1 MEASDLSETD
11 LISFQSSV
19 AFESNG
25 ADRTSVTLLSL
36 EMRKKGRECEE
47 PTHVHTHAH
56 RISGENYYTHI
67 KGITISRLL
76 SLSLSL
82 SFTHTDTQTQTN
94 AYTHTQTPTPRLSQ
108 AIKND

>member
-11 LISFQSSV
+11 LFSFQSSV

-56 RISGENYYTHI
+56 RISGEN
-67 KGITISRLL
+67 
-76 SLSLSL
+76 
-82 SFTHTDTQTQTN
+82 D
-94 AYTHTQTPTPRLSQ
+94 YTHT
-108 AIKND
+108 